1 MPTWV
6 IQTGGESWTATGRN
20 CFDAASKA
28 WKARPPKSVGVL
40 VQFTPDGR
48 ESETRYSLGDVALR
62 KAGFDCPEVSVE
74 EYTAAMERPGSEG

>member
-20 CFDAASKA
+20 CFDAARKA